1 MTLKVRVVNTE
12 GSAAKAIAETI
23 AKAVNAGTFAEMG
36 VATAAR
42 PAILVASVVRALVA
56 REAEN
61 AATFAPKA
69 EKIARAVISVLT
81 VAKAL
86 VANEAAV
93 ISVADRAEV
102 VAFRVD
108 AHHAKVDLA
117 LDREMDLVLPAK
129 AALVQVLV
137 LPATGIG
144 NPVRLTTR
152 KTTLFTVFT
161 R

>member
-12 GSAAKAIAETI
+12 GSAPKAIADTI

-56 REAEN
+56 LDAKAEN
-61 AATFAPKA
+61 AATFAPKGA
-69 EKIARAVISVLT
+69 KIAHAAISAVNA
-81 VAKAL
+81 AKAL
-86 VANEAAV
+86 VVQEAAV

-117 LDREMDLVLPAK
+117 LDREMDLVLPAM
-129 AALVQVLV
+129 
-137 LPATGIG
+137 GIG
-144 NPVRLTTR
+144 NPVQLTTKR
-152 KTTLFTVFT
+152 TILSTGFTP
-161 R
+161 